1 LRYWA
6 ASYLRWVSS
15 ASWLSDIA
23 LLQRHSRNRPINWGS
38 RFDNFTKEVAMS
50 INALLESGPEAHPI
64 RGEQHYTGPIA
75 ATILDHLDEQTVIS
89 LDSLVCLM
97 PQYTWNQIFQ
107 AVDQLARS
115 NKIVLRRHR
124 FDYMLFSTNFVA

>member
-1 LRYWA
+1 
-6 ASYLRWVSS
+6 
-15 ASWLSDIA
+15 
-23 LLQRHSRNRPINWGS
+23 
-38 RFDNFTKEVAMS
+38 MS
-50 INALLESGPEAHPI
+50 INALLESVPEAHPI
-64 RGEQHYTGPIA
+64 RGEQQYTDTIT

-115 NKIVLRRHR
+115 KKIMLRRHR
-124 FDYMLFSTNFVA
+124 FDYMLFSTDFVA

>member
-1 LRYWA
+1 
-6 ASYLRWVSS
+6 
-15 ASWLSDIA
+15 
-23 LLQRHSRNRPINWGS
+23 
-38 RFDNFTKEVAMS
+38 MS
-50 INALLESGPEAHPI
+50 INALLESAPEAHPI
-64 RGEQHYTGPIA
+64 CDERHHADTITA
-75 ATILDHLDEQTVIS
+75 SILDHLNEQTVIS
-89 LDSLVCLM
+89 LDSLICLM